1 MNDRL
6 EDAKY
11 DSERFKKEK
20 TSLSDE
26 EKGSKKMKLG
36 VENNERQ
43 SESWYVWKGKKE
55 GGEGMEG
62 SAKEPGSIK
71 LLFQRW
77 VYCTKYKDYRLVIRA
92 CVTSR

>member
-6 EDAKY
+6 EDANML
-11 DSERFKKEK
+11 SERFKKEK

-26 EKGSKKMKLG
+26 EDETGSR
-36 VENNERQ
+36 EERRP
-43 SESWYVWKGKKE
+43 SESWYVWKGKRE

-71 LLFQRW
+71 LLFQRC
-77 VYCTKYKDYRLVIRA
+77 VYRTK
-92 CVTSR
+92 